1 MGVEFHFISAMLVLA
16 TGLAGGAWALKTGA
30 SPTLRSRQIIR
41 LGAATAGGV
50 FLGAGL
56 IHMLGDASETLGT
69 AFPDVDF
76 PIAFA
81 IATVGFVLVLAVER
95 VVFRAA
101 SAAEGPFAYI
111 LTLVLGLHSLL
122 AGIALGIEDSG
133 IVGLAIVIAI
143 LAHKGAAAFSL
154 GVSFVKA
161 NMPRRRA
168 WGLIFTFA
176 CVTPFGIFVGSVLGS
191 SLSGE
196 NGEIVEG
203 VFDALAAGSFMY
215 IAAVDIINEEFGDAK
230 HSHIPGFAALLAGL
244 GLMAALALYV

>member
-1 MGVEFHFISAMLVLA
+1 MGLHFHLISAVLVLIV
-16 TGLAGGAWALKTGA
+16 GLAGGAWALRVGA
-30 SPTLRSRQIIR
+30 SSTPGSRYFMR
-41 LGAATAGGV
+41 MGAALAGGV

-56 IHMLGDASETLGT
+56 IHMLGDASSTMDK
-69 AFPDVDF
+69 AFPDVDY

-81 IATVGFVLVLAVER
+81 IATVGFVMVLAVER

-111 LTLVLGLHSLL
+111 LILVLGLHSLL
-122 AGIALGIEDSG
+122 AGIALGIEGSG
-133 IVGLAIVIAI
+133 IVGLAIVVAI

-161 NMPRRRA
+161 NMPKCRA
-168 WGLIFTFA
+168 WGLIATFS
-176 CVTPFGIFVGSVLGS
+176 CVTPFGIFIGSALGS
-191 SLSGE
+191 ILSGE

-215 IAAVDIINEEFGDAK
+215 IAAVDIITEEFGDAE

-244 GLMAALALYV
+244 GLMTVLAMFV